1 MGKRCLRCNEVYI
14 DENIYAEQLKE
25 YIESIPEE
33 IKTPPVKY
41 SRRLNLC
48 HACGNLNGGICS
60 ACGCFV
66 EMRAA
71 KEMMYCPYKKW

>member
-1 MGKRCLRCNEVYI
+1 MGKKCLRCNETLI
-14 DENIYAEQLKE
+14 DEKIFTEQLKE
-25 YIESIPEE
+25 YVESIPEE
-33 IKTPPVKY
+33 IKTPPVEY

-48 HACGNLNGGICS
+48 HICGDLKGGICS

-71 KEMMYCPYKKW
+71 KEIMYCPYNKW

>member
-1 MGKRCLRCNEVYI
+1 MGKRCLRCNEGFVDVI
-14 DENIYAEQLKE
+14 IYAEQLKV

-33 IKTPPVKY
+33 IKTPPVEY

-48 HACGNLNGGICS
+48 YICGNLNGGICS